1 MAHATFHIRGKEDLF
16 LIVKK
21 KKGEITKEDVAN
33 TVAEALEDITIWAAD
48 IEDLK
53 QVVGVEE
60 VREIFRTVK
69 KGNKFFM

>member
-1 MAHATFHIRGKEDLF
+1 MAHAVFRIRGKEDLF

-21 KKGEITKEDVAN
+21 KKGEITKTDVAN
-33 TVAEALEDITIWAAD
+33 TVAEALGDISIWAAD

-60 VREIFRTVK
+60 IREIFRIVK